1 MVEKRGMSV
10 GFYLSRLTEKPRVFS
25 EITEL
30 PLEVWLGAALEFGA
44 DRSRII
50 SPGKTWTLYH
60 LLTCG
65 NGDPCTSQMIF
76 FFFRFVSFHFADIL
90 YYFLFLIFKQEVF

>member
-30 PLEVWLGAALEFGA
+30 PLEAWLGAVLEFGA

-50 SPGKTWTLYH
+50 SPGKTWTVWYH

-65 NGDPCTSQMIF
+65 NGDPCTSHMIF
-76 FFFRFVSFHFADIL
+76 F
-90 YYFLFLIFKQEVF
+90 YFLFFIFVLCFFPFC